1 MARKRMGAHG
11 SINRWTDDR
20 MRLTIRPEPRAYTA
34 LEIAERL
41 GSYIEVLYDAGG
53 YYSDP
58 EENITYREAMIKIKE
73 EKLTKKYVIDFLNR
87 IWYMAQYEES
97 TDSIVSLDVEK
108 YESHQ
113 AMYDWVLMTFPKLIP
128 IGVVNEAEE

>member
-34 LEIAERL
+34 SEIAERL
-41 GSYIEVLYDAGG
+41 GSYIEVLYDE
-53 YYSDP
+53 YSVYSDP
-58 EENITYREAMIKIKE
+58 EDNITYREAMIKIKE

-87 IWYMAQYEES
+87 IWYMAQYEEA
-97 TDSIVSLDVEK
+97 TDSIVRLDVEK
-108 YESHQ
+108 YQSHQ
-113 AMYDWVLMTFPKLIP
+113 AMYDWVLMTFPKL
-128 IGVVNEAEE
+128 NRSEEE

>member
-34 LEIAERL
+34 LEIAERI
-41 GSYIEVLYDAGG
+41 GSYIEVLYNPESC
-53 YYSDP
+53 YSDP
-58 EENITYREAMIKIKE
+58 EDDISYREAMIKIKE
-73 EKLTKKYVIDFLNR
+73 EKMTKKYVIDRLND
-87 IWYMAQYEES
+87 IWYMAQWEQS
-97 TDSIVSLDVEK
+97 TDSIVSIDVEN

-113 AMYDWVLMTFPKLIP
+113 AMYDWVIMTFPKLF
-128 IGVVNEAEE
+128 GNSRREEE

>member
-58 EENITYREAMIKIKE
+58 DENITYREAMMKIKE
-73 EKLTKKYVIDFLNR
+73 EKMTKKYVIDFLNR

>member
-1 MARKRMGAHG
+1 MGAHG

-41 GSYIEVLYDAGG
+41 GSYIEVLYNEGG

-58 EENITYREAMIKIKE
+58 DENISYREAMMKIKE
-73 EKLTKKYVIDFLNR
+73 QKLTKKYVIDRLND
-87 IWYMAQYEES
+87 IWFMAQYEEA
-97 TDSIVSLDVEK
+97 TDSIVSIDVEK

-113 AMYDWVLMTFPKLIP
+113 AMYDWVLMTFPKLNP
-128 IGVVNEAEE
+128 TGVANEAEE

>member
-58 EENITYREAMIKIKE
+58 DEDITYREAMMKIKE
-73 EKLTKKYVIDFLNR
+73 EKMTKKYVIDFLNR

>member
-20 MRLTIRPEPRAYTA
+20 MRLTIRPQPRAYTA

-41 GSYIEVLYDAGG
+41 GSYIEVLYDVGG
-53 YYSDP
+53 IYSDP
-58 EENITYREAMIKIKE
+58 DENITYREAMIKIKE
-73 EKLTKKYVIDFLNR
+73 ENMTKKYVIDFLNR
-87 IWYMAQYEES
+87 IWFMAQYEEF
-97 TDSIVSLDVEK
+97 TDSIVRIDIEK

>member
-58 EENITYREAMIKIKE
+58 DEDITYREAMMKIKE
-73 EKLTKKYVIDFLNR
+73 EKMTKKYVIDFLNR

-113 AMYDWVLMTFPKLIP
+113 AMYDWVLMTFPKL
-128 IGVVNEAEE
+128 NRTEEE

>member
-1 MARKRMGAHG
+1 MTRRKMGAHG

-58 EENITYREAMIKIKE
+58 EDNITYREAMMKIKE
-73 EKLTKKYVIDFLNR
+73 EKMTKKYVIDFLNR
-87 IWYMAQYEES
+87 IWYMAQYEEA

-113 AMYDWVLMTFPKLIP
+113 AMLDWVLMTFPKLIP

>member
-20 MRLTIRPEPRAYTA
+20 MRLTIRPKPRAYTA

-41 GSYIEVLYDAGG
+41 GSYIEVLYDVGG
-53 YYSDP
+53 IYSDP
-58 EENITYREAMIKIKE
+58 DEDITYREAMIKIKE
-73 EKLTKKYVIDFLNR
+73 EKMTKKYVIDFLNR
-87 IWYMAQYEES
+87 IWYMAQYEEF
-97 TDSIVSLDVEK
+97 TDSIVSIDVEK

-113 AMYDWVLMTFPKLIP
+113 AMYDWVLMTFPKL
-128 IGVVNEAEE
+128 NRSEEE

>member
-1 MARKRMGAHG
+1 MGAHG

-41 GSYIEVLYDAGG
+41 GSYIEVLYDE
-53 YYSDP
+53 YSVYSDP
-58 EENITYREAMIKIKE
+58 EDNITYREAMIKIKE

-87 IWYMAQYEES
+87 IWYMAQYEEA
-97 TDSIVSLDVEK
+97 TDSIVRLDVEK
-108 YESHQ
+108 YQSHQ
-113 AMYDWVLMTFPKLIP
+113 AMYDWVLMTFPKL
-128 IGVVNEAEE
+128 NRSEEE

>member
-11 SINRWTDDR
+11 SINRWTDNR

-53 YYSDP
+53 IYSDP
-58 EENITYREAMIKIKE
+58 DEDITYREAMIKIKE
-73 EKLTKKYVIDFLNR
+73 EKMTKKYVIDFLNR
-87 IWYMAQYEES
+87 IWYMAQYEEF
-97 TDSIVSLDVEK
+97 TDSIVSIDVEK

-113 AMYDWVLMTFPKLIP
+113 AMYDWVLMTFPKLMP

>member
-11 SINRWTDDR
+11 SINEWTDGR

-34 LEIAERL
+34 SEIAERI
-41 GSYIEVLYDAGG
+41 GSYIEVLFDERGIYC
-53 YYSDP
+53 DP

-73 EKLTKKYVIDFLNR
+73 EKMTQKYVIDKLND
-87 IWYMAQYEES
+87 IWYMAQWEEA

-113 AMYDWVLMTFPKLIP
+113 AMYDWVIMTFPKLF
-128 IGVVNEAEE
+128 GNSRREEE